1 MAPPATKKTMLNEQQ
16 DMLAVLI
23 GVVNIVFSIVSH
35 MWKSSTLK
43 YDPVCMKS
51 DIVFFSGL
59 QSGLALFLLGPSC
72 EGKSALS
79 RY

>member
-43 YDPVCMKS
+43 YDPV
-51 DIVFFSGL
+51 
-59 QSGLALFLLGPSC
+59 
-72 EGKSALS
+72 
-79 RY
+79 